1 MESFLTE
8 RWSSF
13 APAGEQRAKTSW
25 NTQDLTPKRKTTSP
39 VSDKLF
45 GAFNIIRVQVAIIF
59 LMQNVLSFFNM
70 NEHTTRALQQFLK
83 LSLPRLLRQPPLL
96 ARLSPVLFLY
106 FSGDLTFF
114 RPSSLNLPPLT

>member
-83 LSLPRLLRQPPLL
+83 LSLPRLLSQPPLL

-106 FSGDLTFF
+106 FSGDFTFF
-114 RPSSLNLPPLT
+114 